1 MQYKTI
7 ILELV
12 QQRPELHEQL
22 RSARKLLPTV
32 EAWATELKDRHDV
45 WKDQL
50 LQARPGSDPQQIAS
64 EALEIALH
72 EMENRFSSCEP
83 PNDHEPLSLDNA
95 MRFVRNHTSDD

>member
-22 RSARKLLPTV
+22 RTSRKLLPTV
-32 EAWATELKDRHDV
+32 ETWARELKDRHDA

-50 LQARPGSDPQQIAS
+50 LQARPESAPQQITS

-72 EMENRFSSCEP
+72 EMENRFSCEP
-83 PNDHEPLSLDNA
+83 PNDHAPLSLDNA
-95 MRFVRNHTSDD
+95 MTFVRNHTSDD

>member
-22 RSARKLLPTV
+22 RTSRKLLPTV
-32 EAWATELKDRHDV
+32 EALATELKDRHDA

-50 LQARPGSDPQQIAS
+50 LQARPESAPQQITS

-72 EMENRFSSCEP
+72 EMENRFSCEP